1 SFPRRWCGRSRG
13 SAATYRASS
22 RPWWPRRCRPNGG
35 ASPADFVVSH
45 LQNGSTTMKPRKTP
59 ALAARPGLPLP
70 ACHCEEAVVDGKAP
84 GPAPTTDDK
93 AAWQAYLNAQIPRHM
108 EGITNQPYVYR
119 VPATDNPD
127 DPEEYNRLLDK
138 AKLDVARGIVKG
150 NILAYAGLDPTKTAD
165 LVVAAFEQVPP
176 DTMKGVRVVYIGD
189 AANNGRV
196 KAAVEPAGVDY
207 VFVEAK

>member
-1 SFPRRWCGRSRG
+1 MRLLFVPLLLVGLAGC
-13 SAATYRASS
+13 ALLPATG
-22 RPWWPRRCRPNGG
+22 P
-35 ASPADFVVSH
+35 D
-45 LQNGSTTMKPRKTP
+45 T
-59 ALAARPGLPLP
+59 LAAPTQELQTTFI
-70 ACHCEEAVVDGKAP
+70 VV
-84 GPAPTTDDK
+84 
-93 AAWQAYLNAQIPRHM
+93 RHA
-108 EGITNQPYVYR
+108 EK
-119 VPATDNPD
+119 ATDNPD

>member
-1 SFPRRWCGRSRG
+1 VSCPRRWSG
-13 SAATYRASS
+13 
-22 RPWWPRRCRPNGG
+22 RCRSSGD
-35 ASPADFVVSH
+35 AARADMQSPH
-45 LQNGSTTMKPRKTP
+45 LPRSTTMKLINRLM
-59 ALAARPGLPLP
+59 LAACLVLPFA
-70 ACHCEEAVVDGKAP
+70 ACKKEEAAPVEKAP
-84 GPAPTTDDK
+84 VAAPTTDDK
-93 AAWQAYLNAQIPRHM
+93 AAWQAYLSDQVPRHM
-108 EGITNQPYVYR
+108 EGITNSPFVYR
-119 VPATDNPD
+119 VPANANPD
-127 DPEEYNRLLDK
+127 DAEEYDRLLDK
-138 AKLDVARGIVKG
+138 AKMDVARGIVKG